1 MGPGSRV
8 SQAAPGT
15 CRYRF
20 RLRSVTSLWRASR
33 ALPLALSAA
42 IAAMGLLVVPT
53 ISGQAVTPSSAEDL
67 RSNLMQTDLTEIQ
80 AAREAALDKY
90 RDARAKAREMKAE
103 VARNEGEVVQARLI
117 VGQYA
122 RAVYMNGPTDL
133 SVIASMIDTE
143 DPGESVRVADE
154 ALRVGDRKDL
164 QYDQAL
170 ALLARNQ
177 EMKVA
182 ADSAEQAAAATLQ
195 SIDTQLAGL
204 RQEMADGVAAW
215 AKFLSGEG
223 SLYSA
228 EQAKLNGE
236 AAAEWSRYLSRLANW
251 RVPSITGKDLKRD
264 QLPVDVTQRSNDPG
278 VGYWSRGDKKSVL
291 LPEQTVASITYAVSR
306 MGSSYKWR
314 TNTESEMDCSALT
327 DRSWN
332 IPATAKAQR
341 TDERPLP
348 AGGVVGVAERTRLL
362 PSSKLN
368 LGDWVFIQN
377 KKRGV
382 NHVGIV
388 VRGDLMIAADAETG
402 GVNAVRIP
410 NNRVWKVGRPVLDS
424 PRKANKV
431 PKPEKRAFQ
440 CGADPRGFVKLPDG
454 KILNNPD
461 SCPPSAIFG
470 EANMQPAAIRGGRC
484 AAATWPQL
492 ATIGGWRQ
500 SDPYPDHPSG
510 RAIDLMLPEGC
521 STDKKN
527 AGLGDVI
534 ATFFM
539 QNAGKFEVQYI
550 IWNQRIWV
558 SGNPVLPPDKW
569 RGMSNRGGCT
579 ANHVDHIHV
588 SFLGHN
594 VNPDPAPQPKA
605 EENADKEASES
616 PASKPNKGGA
626 DSAPKPEKSQDAPAG
641 GKSSSPEPLDE
652 SVVG

>member
-1 MGPGSRV
+1 M
-8 SQAAPGT
+8 
-15 CRYRF
+15 
-20 RLRSVTSLWRASR
+20 TSFWRAGR

-42 IAAMGLLVVPT
+42 TAAMGLLVVPA
-53 ISGQAVTPSSAEDL
+53 ISGPAAASDSPDEL
-67 RSNLMQTDLTEIQ
+67 RSSLMQTDLTEIQ
-80 AAREAALDKY
+80 AAREAARDKY
-90 RDARAKAREMKAE
+90 RDAKAKAREMEAE
-103 VARNEGEVVQARLI
+103 VERNEEAATAARLT

-133 SVIASMIDTE
+133 SVIASMIDTD
-143 DPGESVRVADE
+143 DPGASARVADE

-164 QYDQAL
+164 QYDQAV

-182 ADSAEQAAAATLQ
+182 AESAEKAAAATLE
-195 SIDTQLAGL
+195 SLDTQLAGL

-215 AKFLSGEG
+215 AKFLAGEG

-251 RVPSITGKDLKRD
+251 RVPAVTGKDIKQD
-264 QLPVDVTQRSNDPG
+264 QLPAGVVQRANDPG
-278 VGYWSRGDKKSVL
+278 IGYWSRGDKKSVL
-291 LPEQTVASITYAVSR
+291 LPEQVVASVTYAVSR
-306 MGSSYKWR
+306 MGTGYKWR
-314 TNTESEMDCSALT
+314 TNTEKEMDCAALV

-332 IPATAKAQR
+332 IPATPKANR

-348 AGGVVGVAERTRLL
+348 AGGVRGVAERTRLL

-368 LGDWVFIQN
+368 VGDWVFLQN
-377 KKRGV
+377 NKRGV

-388 VRGDLMIAADAETG
+388 VRDDLMIAADAGTG

-410 NNRVWKVGRPVLDS
+410 HNRVWKVGRPVLDS
-424 PRKANKV
+424 PRKANSV
-431 PKPEKRAFQ
+431 PKPDKRPFQ

-454 KILNNPD
+454 KVLNNPD

-470 EANMQPAAIRGGRC
+470 EGNMQPAAVRGGRC

-492 ATIGGWRQ
+492 ASIGGWRQ

-521 STDKKN
+521 STEKKN

-539 QNAGKFEVQYI
+539 QNSGKFEVQYI

-558 SGNPVLPPDKW
+558 AGSPVVPPNQW

-588 SFLGHN
+588 SFLGPN
-594 VNPDPAPQPKA
+594 VNPDPAPAP
-605 EENADKEASES
+605 EETTDEAGQDKPADK
-616 PASKPNKGGA
+616 PSKSTG
-626 DSAPKPEKSQDAPAG
+626 DSSAKPDSKDKQPAG
-641 GKSSSPEPLDE
+641 DKPAKPSPTPLDE